1 MRKRILLVDDNFPL
15 LETLALYLKECD
27 YEVFLAT
34 DAREAIRQ
42 LQRENFEAM
51 IFDYRVRGHGGGEL
65 FEQVRGLD
73 PAYLP
78 KLLVMAT
85 DTGDPLLEP
94 YREKAHAVLA
104 KPFDFAEL
112 MKQLKD

>member
-15 LETLALYLKECD
+15 LETLAFYLRECD
-27 YEVFLAT
+27 YEVFIAT

-42 LQRENFEAM
+42 MQRENFEAM
-51 IFDYRVRGHGGGEL
+51 ILDYRVRGHGGGEL
-65 FEQVRGLD
+65 FEQVRSLD
-73 PAYLP
+73 PAFLP
-78 KLLVMAT
+78 RILVMAT
-85 DTGDPLLEP
+85 DTHDPGLEP

-104 KPFDFAEL
+104 KPFDFDEL